1 MDTVLRRGCGFCR
14 RHILDQDLLCDLYQ
28 DHPEK
33 PGRVPGRAPFEEGLG
48 VGGWGV
54 VTVRVLQIHGLFFV
68 FFVVLSPR

>member
-48 VGGWGV
+48 VGGCYCC
-54 VTVRVLQIHGLFFV
+54 TGLFFV